1 MMKEGQSNGFEVIA
15 SSSEFQYEVKKET
28 EKEIREG
35 RDMTWKLKLVIVNP
49 NANPQGIS
57 TGSSQPTAIS
67 LNQAP
72 FCGQAH
78 NDSLWLTN
86 S

>member
-1 MMKEGQSNGFEVIA
+1 
-15 SSSEFQYEVKKET
+15 
-28 EKEIREG
+28 
-35 RDMTWKLKLVIVNP
+35 MTWKFKLVIVNP

-57 TGSSQPTAIS
+57 TGSWQPTAIS

-78 NDSLWLTN
+78 NDSLRLAN